1 MSTNLQIKS
10 VQFAGRTLFVS
21 EATLRN
27 NLDMLARSEE
37 AESEVSG
44 DTIISLVEAHF
55 RVNIYPKLAAITTAA
70 DGGPVPSVDEFLD
83 ARDTETNE
91 WYLAAVALNPHW
103 FPEAAPAAV
112 EKKKRKRSRRD
123 LQPAA

>member
-1 MSTNLQIKS
+1 MSTNLQVKS

-27 NLDMLARSEE
+27 NLEMLARSED

-44 DTIISLVEAHF
+44 DSLISVIEGHF
-55 RVNIYPKLAAITTAA
+55 RVNIYPKLAAVTTAA

-83 ARDTETNE
+83 AKDTDTNE

-103 FPEAAPAAV
+103 FPEAAPAEV

-123 LQPAA
+123 LQPVA